1 MSYENIQVNDKGKL
15 RVVTMN
21 RKSPLNPLD
30 METLREIKDA
40 IANSGNRVILLHGA
54 NRAFSAG
61 ADINNFMKLTN
72 DTAGVF
78 AKEGHDIMNFI
89 SSYPRPVV
97 AAIHGYC
104 LGGGFEL
111 ALACDLRIAHPDT
124 TFGLPEVNLG
134 ILPGFG
140 GTQRLRHIVG
150 ETIALG
156 LIATGKRY
164 KADEA
169 YRLGLL
175 NEVSEDYLSKAE
187 KLAEELS
194 RKPRES
200 LRLIKQLVRNSPDHR
215 FEEEI
220 DAFGTVFSYPD
231 REEGVK
237 AFLDKRE
244 PHFQD

>member
-1 MSYENIQVNDKGKL
+1 MGYENILVSDRGKV
-15 RVVTMN
+15 RIVTLN

-30 METLREIKDA
+30 MDTLREIKDA
-40 IANSGNRVILLHGA
+40 ILNSGSNVILLHGA

-72 DTAGVF
+72 DTAGIF
-78 AKEGHDIMNFI
+78 AKEGHDIMNAI
-89 SSYPRPVV
+89 ASYPRPVI

-111 ALACDLRIAHPDT
+111 ALACDIRVAHPDT

-150 ETIALG
+150 ETLAFG
-156 LIATGKRY
+156 LISTGKRY
-164 KADEA
+164 KAGEA
-169 YRLGLL
+169 FSYGLL
-175 NEVSEDYLSKAE
+175 NEVSENYLEVAI

-194 RKPRES
+194 KKPKES
-200 LRLIKQLVRNSPDHR
+200 LRLIKHLVRNAPDDI

-220 DAFGTVFSYPD
+220 DAFGEVFAYPD

-237 AFLDKRE
+237 AFLEKRE
-244 PHFQD
+244 ANFRD

>member
-1 MSYENIQVNDKGKL
+1 MEYENILVKDNGKV
-15 RVVTMN
+15 RTVTLN

-30 METLREIKDA
+30 MGTLREIKDA
-40 IANSGNRVILLHGA
+40 ILNSGNRVILLHGA

-61 ADINNFMKLTN
+61 ADINNFMKLSN

-78 AKEGHDIMNFI
+78 AKEGHDIMNTI
-89 SSYPRPVV
+89 ANYPRPVI

-124 TFGLPEVNLG
+124 TFGLPEVTLG

-150 ETIALG
+150 ETVAFG

-175 NEVSEDYLSKAE
+175 NELSENYLETAE
-187 KLAEELS
+187 KLAQDLA
-194 RKPRES
+194 KLPKES
-200 LRLIKQLVRNSPDHR
+200 LRLVKHLVRNSPDDK

-220 DAFGTVFSYPD
+220 DAFGEVFAYPD

-237 AFLDKRE
+237 AFLEKRE
-244 PHFQD
+244 AKFQD

>member
-1 MSYENIQVNDKGKL
+1 MSYKEIVAKDSGKVRTITL
-15 RVVTMN
+15 N

-30 METLREIKDA
+30 METLREIKNA
-40 IANSGNRVILLHGA
+40 VENSGNRVILIHGA

-61 ADINNFMKLTN
+61 ADINNFMKLDN
-72 DTAGVF
+72 STAGVF
-78 AKEGHDIMNFI
+78 AKEGHDIMNYLA
-89 SSYPRPVV
+89 SYDRPVI

-140 GTQRLRHIVG
+140 GTQRLRSLVG
-150 ETIALG
+150 ESKAFE

-169 YRLGLL
+169 LKLGVL
-175 NEVSEDYLSKAE
+175 NEVSETYLENAE
-187 KLAEELS
+187 KLAQELS
-194 RKPRES
+194 KKPKHS
-200 LRLIKQLVRNSPDHR
+200 VRLIKELVR
-215 FEEEI
+215 EEPGERYEREV
-220 DAFGTVFSYPD
+220 DAFGEVFAYPD
-231 REEGVK
+231 RQEGVQ
-237 AFLDKRE
+237 AFLEKRE
-244 PHFQD
+244 ANFEE

>member
-1 MSYENIQVNDKGKL
+1 MKYENIATKDIGKV
-15 RVVTMN
+15 RTVTLN

-30 METLREIKDA
+30 MVTLREIKDA
-40 IANSGNRVILLHGA
+40 VENSGNRVILIHGA

-61 ADINNFMKLTN
+61 ADINNFMQLDN
-72 DTAGVF
+72 STAGIF
-78 AKEGHDIMNFI
+78 AKEGHDIMNYLA
-89 SSYPRPVV
+89 SYDRPVI

-140 GTQRLRHIVG
+140 GTQRLRQLVG
-150 ETIALG
+150 ETKAFE
-156 LIATGKRY
+156 LISTGKRY

-169 YRLGLL
+169 FKLGIL
-175 NEVSEDYLSKAE
+175 NEVSEKYMEEAE

-194 RKPRES
+194 RKPKNS
-200 LRLIKQLVRNSPDHR
+200 VRLIKELVRNHPDER
-215 FEEEI
+215 FEREV
-220 DAFGTVFSYPD
+220 DAFGEVFAYPD
-231 REEGVK
+231 RKEGVQ
-237 AFLDKRE
+237 AFLEKRE
-244 PHFQD
+244 AQFED

>member
-1 MSYENIQVNDKGKL
+1 MSYENILVKDKGKV
-15 RVVTMN
+15 RTVTMN

-30 METLREIKDA
+30 MDTLREIRDA
-40 IANSGNRVILLHGA
+40 ILNSGNRVILLHGA

-61 ADINNFMKLTN
+61 ADINNFLKLTN
-72 DTAGVF
+72 ETAGAF
-78 AKEGHDIMNFI
+78 AKEGHDIMNAI
-89 SSYPRPVV
+89 ATYPRPVV

-111 ALACDLRIAHPDT
+111 ALACDLRIAHPET

-140 GTQRLRHIVG
+140 GTQRMRHIVG
-150 ETIALG
+150 ETVAFG
-156 LIATGKRY
+156 LISTGKRF

-169 YRLGLL
+169 HRLGLL
-175 NEVSEDYLSKAE
+175 NEVSENYLGDAE

-194 RKPRES
+194 KKPKES
-200 LRLIKQLVRNSPDHR
+200 IRLIKHLTRNSPDDM

-220 DAFGTVFSYPD
+220 DAFGEVFAYPD
-231 REEGVK
+231 QEEGAK
-237 AFLDKRE
+237 AFLEKRE
-244 PHFQD
+244 AKFQD

>member
-1 MSYENIQVNDKGKL
+1 MSYENILVNDKGKV
-15 RVVTMN
+15 RIVTMN

-30 METLREIKDA
+30 MDTLREIKDA
-40 IANSGNRVILLHGA
+40 ILNSGNRAILLHGA

-61 ADINNFMKLTN
+61 ADINNFLKLTN

-78 AKEGHDIMNFI
+78 AKEGHDIMNTI
-89 SSYPRPVV
+89 ASYPRPVI

-111 ALACDLRIAHPDT
+111 ALACDIRIAHPET

-150 ETIALG
+150 ETVAFG
-156 LIATGKRY
+156 LISTGKRY
-164 KADEA
+164 KSDEA
-169 YRLGLL
+169 YRLGIL
-175 NEVSEDYLSKAE
+175 NEVSENYLEAAE

-194 RKPRES
+194 KKPKES
-200 LRLIKQLVRNSPDHR
+200 IRLIKHLLRNPPDDM

-220 DAFGTVFSYPD
+220 DAFGEVFAYPD

-237 AFLDKRE
+237 AFLEKRE
-244 PHFQD
+244 AKFQD

>member
-1 MSYENIQVNDKGKL
+1 MEYENIKVTDSGKL
-15 RVVTMN
+15 RVITIN

-30 METLREIKDA
+30 METLREIKDG
-40 IANSGNRVILLHGA
+40 IEKSGGKTILLHGA

-61 ADINNFMKLTN
+61 ADINGFLKLDNT
-72 DTAGVF
+72 TAGIF

-89 SSYPRPVV
+89 ASYPRPVV

-111 ALACDLRIAHPDT
+111 ALACDFRVAHPDT

-140 GTQRLRHIVG
+140 GTQRLRKIVG
-150 ETIALG
+150 ETVAFG

-169 YRLGLL
+169 QRLGLL
-175 NEVSEDYLSKAE
+175 NEISENYLETARS
-187 KLAEELS
+187 LAEELS
-194 RKPRES
+194 KKPKES
-200 LRLIKQLVRNSPDHR
+200 VRLIKELVRNHPDDV

-220 DAFGTVFSYPD
+220 EAFGAVFKDPD

-237 AFLDKRE
+237 AFLEKRE
-244 PHFQD
+244 PKFRD

>member
-1 MSYENIQVNDKGKL
+1 MEYENILVKDNGKV
-15 RVVTMN
+15 RTVTLN

-30 METLREIKDA
+30 MGTLREIKDA
-40 IANSGNRVILLHGA
+40 ILNSGNRVILLHGA

-61 ADINNFMKLTN
+61 ADINNFMKLSN

-78 AKEGHDIMNFI
+78 AKEGHDIMNTI
-89 SSYPRPVV
+89 ANYPRPVI

-124 TFGLPEVNLG
+124 TFGLPEVTLG

-150 ETIALG
+150 ETVAFG

-175 NEVSEDYLSKAE
+175 NELSENYLETAE
-187 KLAEELS
+187 KLAQDLA
-194 RKPRES
+194 KLPKES
-200 LRLIKQLVRNSPDHR
+200 LRLVKHLVRNSPDDK

-220 DAFGTVFSYPD
+220 DAFGEVFAYPD

-237 AFLDKRE
+237 AFLEKRE
-244 PHFQD
+244 AKFQE

>member
-1 MSYENIQVNDKGKL
+1 MEYENILVKDNGKV
-15 RVVTMN
+15 RTVTLN

-30 METLREIKDA
+30 MDTLREIKDA
-40 IANSGNRVILLHGA
+40 ILNSGNRVILLHGA

-61 ADINNFMKLTN
+61 ADINNFMKLSN

-78 AKEGHDIMNFI
+78 AKEGHDIMNTI
-89 SSYPRPVV
+89 ANYPRPVI

-124 TFGLPEVNLG
+124 TFGLPEVTLG

-150 ETIALG
+150 ETVAFG

-175 NEVSEDYLSKAE
+175 NELSENYLETAE
-187 KLAEELS
+187 KLAQDLA
-194 RKPRES
+194 KLPKES
-200 LRLIKQLVRNSPDHR
+200 LRLVKHLVRNSPDDK

-220 DAFGTVFSYPD
+220 DAFGEVFAYPD

-237 AFLDKRE
+237 AFLEKRE
-244 PHFQD
+244 AKFQD

>member
-1 MSYENIQVNDKGKL
+1 MNYENIQTKDTGKV
-15 RVVTMN
+15 RAITIN
-21 RKSPLNPLD
+21 RKSPLNPID
-30 METLREIKDA
+30 METLREIKHA
-40 IANSGNRVILLHGA
+40 IINSGDRVILIHGA

-61 ADINNFMKLTN
+61 ADINGFLKLDDT
-72 DTAGVF
+72 TAGIF
-78 AKEGHDIMNFI
+78 AKEGHDIMNSI
-89 SSYPRPVV
+89 AAYPRPVV

-111 ALACDLRIAHPDT
+111 ALACDIRIAHPET

-140 GTQRLRHIVG
+140 GTQRLKKIAG
-150 ETIALG
+150 ETVAFG
-156 LIATGKRY
+156 LISTGKRF
-164 KADEA
+164 KSDEA
-169 YRLGLL
+169 YRLGIL
-175 NEVSEDYLSKAE
+175 NEVSEDYLGVAS

-200 LRLIKQLVRNSPDHR
+200 VRLIKELVRNHPDET

-220 DAFGTVFSYPD
+220 EAFGRVFSHPD

-237 AFLDKRE
+237 AFLEKRE
-244 PHFQD
+244 PNFKD